1 MRAHATRRPAAPD
14 RAEISSIVESVVNT
28 LDGDLKA
35 GDLVLYAEI
44 EQLARFIE
52 RARSEIAAIRPDAV
66 RAQHIPTATDELDAI
81 VAATEQATNAIMAS
95 AEVIEGVAAS
105 LPDETGAKLV
115 DAVTAIYEAC
125 GFQDITGQRI
135 SKVVRTLKH
144 IETTFDRIT
153 GTFGDGA
160 SSGAPA
166 DGPSDAPADAD
177 PDKKLLNGPQL
188 PTNAA
193 TQDDIDALFAD
204 GR

>member
-1 MRAHATRRPAAPD
+1 MRAQAMRLPAVPD
-14 RAEISSIVESVVNT
+14 RAEINSIVESVVNT
-28 LDGDLKA
+28 LGGDLKA
-35 GDLVLYAEI
+35 GDLVLYTEI

-105 LPDETGAKLV
+105 LPDEAGAKLV

-160 SSGAPA
+160 TPAVPA
-166 DGPSDAPADAD
+166 DAPIDASVDAD

>member
-1 MRAHATRRPAAPD
+1 MRAAAMRQGSAPLD
-14 RAEISSIVESVVNT
+14 RAEVSTIVENVVTT
-28 LDGDLKA
+28 LGGDLKA
-35 GDLVLYAEI
+35 GDLVLYTEI
-44 EQLARFIE
+44 EELACFIE
-52 RARSEIAAIRPDAV
+52 RARSEIAALRPDAV

-81 VAATEQATNAIMAS
+81 VAATEQATNSIMAS
-95 AEVIEGVAAS
+95 AETIESVAAG
-105 LPDETGAKLV
+105 LPGEVGAKLV

-135 SKVVRTLKH
+135 GKVVRALKH
-144 IETTFDRIT
+144 IEVTFERII

-160 SSGAPA
+160 ASAAPTDTSVDD
-166 DGPSDAPADAD
+166 DGD

-193 TQDDIDALFAD
+193 SQDDIDALFGD

>member
-1 MRAHATRRPAAPD
+1 MRANVMRPAAAPD
-14 RAEISSIVESVVNT
+14 RAEINGIVESVVST
-28 LDGDLKA
+28 LGGDLKA
-35 GDLVLYAEI
+35 GDLVLYTEI

-95 AEVIEGVAAS
+95 AEVIEGVAAA
-105 LPDETGAKLV
+105 LPDEAGAKLV

-144 IETTFDRIT
+144 IESTFDRIT

-160 SSGAPA
+160 PSDTDPA
-166 DGPSDAPADAD
+166 DVPSEQD
-177 PDKKLLNGPQL
+177 PDTKLLNGPQL

-204 GR
+204 GP